1 MKPVRLALAVG
12 LLLAAPAAAK
22 TLKVGPGQPY
32 ARPCLAIAA
41 AAAGDVIEIDA
52 AGSYQGDT
60 CAWSTDNLTVRGVNG
75 RPRLDITGTTPA
87 QQKGLFTISAPNATI
102 ENLELSG
109 AAISAAAGNNGAGI
123 RHQGLNLTVRGCY
136 FHDNQN
142 GILGAPSAAGQGEVI
157 IERSE
162 FARNGAGDG
171 YSHNIYLGNY
181 ARFTLQGSYSHDARV
196 GHLVKV
202 RAKESRILSNR
213 LTDEGG
219 SASYELNLP
228 NAGTAYVIGNLFE
241 QSAATQNPTLLAY
254 GEEGVPAGWDTHLHV
269 VNNTFLNRRKS
280 GTFVAN
286 KTATPALLSNNIFWS
301 SGGITATVAA
311 SATDIQ
317 TANFTSAEGDP
328 RFMDVAR
335 YDVHLQAGSP
345 CIDKGWIQ
353 NMPALQA
360 AFEYVH
366 PLGLAAR
373 VASGPV
379 DIGAYEHR
387 DPASPADGAV
397 LQDGGAT
404 RQDGGA
410 DLAPGRGAGEGE
422 GEGAATGCSASGPP
436 GAGAGWGAA
445 LLLALLALARALSR
459 GRRLAPALAA
469 APRRGGAG
477 PHRPPPD
484 RSRPRRG

>member
-1 MKPVRLALAVG
+1 MKPVRLALMG
-12 LLLAAPAAAK
+12 SLLLAAPAAAK

-32 ARPCLAIAA
+32 ARPCQAIAA

-52 AGSYQGDT
+52 AGSYKGDT

-102 ENLELSG
+102 ENLEISG

-123 RHQGLNLTVRGCY
+123 RHQGLNLTVRGCF

-142 GILGAPSAAGQGEVI
+142 GILGSPATAGQGEVI

-171 YSHNIYLGNY
+171 YSHNMYLGNY
-181 ARFTLQGSYSHDARV
+181 ARFTLQASYSHEAKV

-202 RAKESRILSNR
+202 RARESRILYNR

-241 QSAATQNPTLLAY
+241 QGAATQNPTLLAY
-254 GEEGVPAGWDTHLHV
+254 GEEGVPAGWDTHLYV
-269 VNNTFLNRRKS
+269 VNNTFLNHRKA

-286 KTATPALLSNNIFWS
+286 KAATPALLSNNIFF
-301 SGGITATVAA
+301 GGAGITATVAA
-311 SATDIQ
+311 SNTDIQ
-317 TANFTSAEGDP
+317 TANFTSADGDP
-328 RFMDVAR
+328 RFVDVAR
-335 YDVHLQAGSP
+335 YDVRLQAGSP
-345 CIDKGWIQ
+345 CIDKGWTQ
-353 NMPALQA
+353 NTPALQA

-366 PLGLAAR
+366 PLGQAAR
-373 VASGPV
+373 VAAGPV

-387 DPASPADGAV
+387 DPSSPADGAV
-397 LQDGGAT
+397 LQDGGAIA
-404 RQDGGA
+404 QDGGA
-410 DLAPGRGAGEGE
+410 DLAPGEGVGEGT
-422 GEGAATGCSASGPP
+422 ATGCSASGHS
-436 GAGAGWGAA
+436 GAGVGWGA
-445 LLLALLALARALSR
+445 LLALLGLARMLSR
-459 GRRLAPALAA
+459 SSGRC
-469 APRRGGAG
+469 GS
-477 PHRPPPD
+477 
-484 RSRPRRG
+484 RST

>member
-1 MKPVRLALAVG
+1 MTPVRIALAASA
-12 LLLAAPAAAK
+12 LLAAPAAAR
-22 TLKVGPGQPY
+22 TLKVGPGQAY
-32 ARPCLAIAA
+32 ARPCQAIAA
-41 AAAGDVIEIDA
+41 AAAGDAIEIDA

-87 QQKGLFTISAPNATI
+87 QQKGLFTISAPTATI
-102 ENLELSG
+102 ENLEISG

-142 GILGAPSAAGQGEVI
+142 GILGSPPAAGQGEVI

-171 YSHNIYLGNY
+171 YSHNMYLGNY
-181 ARFTLQGSYSHDARV
+181 ARFTLQASYSHDARV

-202 RAKESRILSNR
+202 RARESRILYNR

-228 NAGTAYVIGNLFE
+228 NAGAAYVIGNLIE
-241 QSAATQNPTLLAY
+241 QGAATQNPTLLAY

-269 VNNTFLNRRKS
+269 VHNTFLNRRKA

-286 KTATPALLSNNIFWS
+286 KTTTAALLANNIFWN
-301 SGGITATVAA
+301 GGTIAA
-311 SATDIQ
+311 SAADIQ
-317 TANFTSAEGDP
+317 MANFTSQEGDP
-328 RFMDVAR
+328 RFLDVAR
-335 YDVHLQAGSP
+335 YDVRLQAGSP
-345 CIDKGWIQ
+345 CIDKGRALDL
-353 NMPALQA
+353 PALQA

-366 PLGLAAR
+366 PLGQRAR
-373 VASGPV
+373 INTGPV

-387 DPASPADGAV
+387 DPASSA
-397 LQDGGAT
+397 
-404 RQDGGA
+404 DGGA
-410 DLAPGRGAGEGE
+410 DGVPDLAPAPGPGPGPGEGE
-422 GEGAATGCSASGPP
+422 GMTGGCQAGGPAGP
-436 GAGAGWGAA
+436 GAPGPGSGAAA
-445 LLLALLALARALSR
+445 LLLLALR
-459 GRRLAPALAA
+459 
-469 APRRGGAG
+469 
-477 PHRPPPD
+477 
-484 RSRPRRG
+484 RSRRPGR